1 MKKLLLSTLSLI
13 LSLAI
18 LIIPVTVG
26 AISIDKADKPIT
38 TITNLGYQ
46 YRVVDGKGDNNGK
59 NNRENDYIE
68 IVGYKGDN
76 TSSVSIISSISY
88 TYSDGDKR
96 TLPVAKLGYDA
107 FRDFNKIETVSIP
120 NSVVEIGYGVFHGCT
135 ALKEITI
142 PNSVTAI
149 GDFTFSNCS
158 SLSKI
163 TFGTGLKAIGKFA
176 FAECNSLKSVTIPNT
191 VTFIDDSAFTQC
203 ANLETF
209 NMGNGVTEIG
219 DLVLFANP
227 KLKNLTISNKLSTV
241 AYMMCKECTSL
252 TSVTIPEGVKK
263 LDFAAFKDCT
273 NLTTV
278 SLPATLKEIDYCV
291 FEGCKVS
298 SITYNG
304 SVDNYNRITKG
315 KENGSFETATVNGQS
330 NSKKTA
336 KLTGAMKG
344 DADADGKFNIKDVTY
359 TQKYIAEIKEDIAD
373 EADYNGDGE
382 ITINDATTMQRDL
395 AKFVDNWGVY
405 MSATENGEAVQGHI
419 LEVKDEN
426 GVVVETWTTTNK
438 AHQVN
443 LARGKTYIVNDKT
456 TSNEFECLKF
466 TVEDVE
472 FQNIMLVYDK
482 SSIVDII
489 KIF

>member
-1 MKKLLLSTLSLI
+1 MKNTKKLLSFSLSILLLFSFISIIPLNVNAETGNKDKVMKYLKTDKYEIWLIDKNANNKIKDGSKPPVLENTEDDYVETVGYLGDKNASTINDIIKSYNYTYPEDNITRTIPTKSIGHDTFRDCKNLQKVEFPSTL
-13 LSLAI
+13 
-18 LIIPVTVG
+18 
-26 AISIDKADKPIT
+26 DK
-38 TITNLGYQ
+38 
-46 YRVVDGKGDNNGK
+46 
-59 NNRENDYIE
+59 
-68 IVGYKGDN
+68 
-76 TSSVSIISSISY
+76 
-88 TYSDGDKR
+88 
-96 TLPVAKLGYDA
+96 
-107 FRDFNKIETVSIP
+107 
-120 NSVVEIGYGVFHGCT
+120 IGYGAFHGCT

-142 PNSVTAI
+142 PNTVTAI
-149 GDFTFSNCS
+149 GNFAFSNCS

-163 TFGTGLKAIGKFA
+163 TFDTGLKAIGKFA

-209 NMGNGVTEIG
+209 NMGNGVTEVG

-304 SVDNYNRITKG
+304 SVDNYKRIAKG

-344 DADADGKFNIKDVTY
+344 DADADGNFDIKDVTY
-359 TQKYIAEIKEDIAD
+359 TQKFIAEINEDIAD
-373 EADYNGDGE
+373 EADYNEDGK
-382 ITINDATTMQRDL
+382 INVSDGTEMQKAL
-395 AKFVDNWGVY
+395 AKIN
-405 MSATENGEAVQGHI
+405 
-419 LEVKDEN
+419 
-426 GVVVETWTTTNK
+426 
-438 AHQVN
+438 
-443 LARGKTYIVNDKT
+443 
-456 TSNEFECLKF
+456 
-466 TVEDVE
+466 
-472 FQNIMLVYDK
+472 
-482 SSIVDII
+482 
-489 KIF
+489 